1 MSVYYSQSS
10 YYKLKLDYIPQW
22 QIEYYNHLPVK
33 DVVDLLANVR
43 TQTEKL
49 AVDSVQNGFQEVTLS
64 RVFAVEQL

>member
-1 MSVYYSQSS
+1 M
-10 YYKLKLDYIPQW
+10 
-22 QIEYYNHLPVK
+22 EHHNHSPVK

-49 AVDSVQNGFQEVTLS
+49 AVDSVQNGFQEVALS